1 MSGIQIG
8 EILQNILTAEQW
20 KELKIFMLEGQ
31 TKDTYPEICRGE
43 LHICLESRNA
53 WIGEQHLG
61 LTKYGFDVLCLLARH
76 PRRVFSKEQ
85 IYEHVWEKE
94 SGKTDNATRC
104 VISGLRKKLQQYID
118 KEYIQTVRGIGYKF
132 VIPEA

>member
-1 MSGIQIG
+1 
-8 EILQNILTAEQW
+8 
-20 KELKIFMLEGQ
+20 MLEE
-31 TKDTYPEICRGE
+31 KSEDTLPEICSGG
-43 LHICLESRNA
+43 LHICLESRDA
-53 WIGEQHLG
+53 WMGGKYLE
-61 LTKYGFDVLCLLARH
+61 LTRHEFDLLCLLARH
-76 PRRVFSKEQ
+76 PGRVFLKEQ

-104 VISGLRKKLQQYID
+104 VISSLRKKLKQYAD